1 MQTRSTRVKAARF
14 DFNGR
19 GCTLGHSLPHHAKR
33 EAQGMG
39 IA

>member
-1 MQTRSTRVKAARF
+1 MPTAILFA
-14 DFNGR
+14 FNSR
-19 GCTLGHSLPHHAKR
+19 GCKLGHSLPHHAKR